1 MRLVNYLTEMGPRLA
16 YGTECASL
24 EVPVTA
30 KDFVL
35 RESYIGRVDTIGSK
49 PPALLVE
56 GMTGAACRLHEIRK
70 DSCESFNEGTVVLRT
85 KKAVIVGGAMIET
98 RQGPLAAVLMYADA
112 ENNIIAYVPNCCL
125 SSLEAEFNDAAFN
138 PEAAPFPTA
147 VLGDAA
153 PRFMASFREGAM
165 ANRKL
170 PVNKMPDFLFTN
182 PGCCTARF
190 GIVPFLSL
198 RNPQSFREFDMVM
211 AALVTAQRCVPFAEK
226 SLLEYVTEKLVKPRA
241 CIVTMFDPSHAQPA
255 RPAPGKPAVTPSEE
269 EVEKMALRPVLAPLG
284 FLIMS
289 AVADTAE
296 DDAGDPI
303 AEVAFNLPKEVE
315 GGEPLSDAVHR
326 EKEHL
331 KKTKAGRPPQMDP
344 TVNEPRTLPRLMRG
358 LHLPYE
364 VRHICE
370 TDARG
375 ACDKAASELFG
386 EEEGVRA
393 AKLVAPEISACT
405 TRPTAIYAL
414 GKVVDPKHALVFVER
429 EDDGRIVSIRMQN
442 SERELKDVSDAGFRR
457 LVSSPWAKVVLS
469 DPGKLSLLVTRD
481 PDYVR
486 EYEVV
491 EEKLLAVAAPPEPP
505 PKDDADNA
513 ALLGEL
519 KAMRE
524 QFASMQQAYTNSL
537 AEAAKLQKSQEE
549 AREAVAAVW
558 QDVRAAA
565 ARGDSRPQ
573 PESRISLSLKRSAEA
588 LGAYAKRLCAA

>member
-1 MRLVNYLTEMGPRLA
+1 MRLVNYMIEMGPPLA
-16 YGTECASL
+16 YGTDCASL
-24 EVPVTA
+24 DEPATA
-30 KDFVL
+30 KDCVL
-35 RESYIGRVDTIGSK
+35 REAYIGRGDIIGSR

-70 DSCESFNEGTVVLRT
+70 DSCESFNGGPVVLRS
-85 KKAVIVGGAMIET
+85 KAAVIVGGAMLET
-98 RQGPLAAVLMYADA
+98 RQGALPAVLMYSEK
-112 ENNIIAYVPNCCL
+112 ENNIVCYVPNCCV

-138 PEAAPFPTA
+138 PEAASFPAA

-165 ANRKL
+165 ENRKL
-170 PVNKMPDFLFTN
+170 PVNKMSDFFFTK

-198 RNPQSFREFDMVM
+198 RNPQSFREFDMVV
-211 AALVTAQRCVPFAEK
+211 AALITAQLCVPFAER
-226 SLLEYVTEKLVKPRA
+226 SLLEHVTEKLIKPRA

-255 RPAPGKPAVTPSEE
+255 RTVVTPSQKEM
-269 EVEKMALRPVLAPLG
+269 EKMALRPVLAPLA

-289 AVADTAE
+289 TVADTAE
-296 DDAGDPI
+296 DDAGHSI
-303 AEVAFNLPKEVE
+303 SEVAFNLPKEVE
-315 GGEPLSDAVHR
+315 GGKPLADAVHK
-326 EKEHL
+326 ETEHL
-331 KKTKAGRPPQMDP
+331 KKAKAGRPPQADP
-344 TVNEPRTLPRLMRG
+344 TLNEPRTLPRLMRG

-370 TDARG
+370 TGVRG
-375 ACDKAASELFG
+375 VCLRRAADELFG
-386 EEEGVRA
+386 EEEGPCATRLIA
-393 AKLVAPEISACT
+393 AEISGCT
-405 TRPTAIYAL
+405 TGPTAIYTL
-414 GKVVDPKHALVFVER
+414 GKIVDPKHALVFVER
-429 EDDGRIVSIRMQN
+429 EDDGRIVSVKMKN
-442 SERELKDVSDAGFRR
+442 SEREYDEVSDSGFRR
-457 LVSSPWAKVVLS
+457 LVSSPWAKVIICDS
-469 DPGKLSLLVTRD
+469 HKLSLLVTRD
-481 PDYVR
+481 SNYVR

-491 EEKLLAVAAPPEPP
+491 EEKLLAIAAPPEPP
-505 PKDDADNA
+505 PKDNADNA

-558 QDVRAAA
+558 SDVKAAA